1 MEKKK
6 PEIRFNGFEEEWVR
20 HSLNY
25 YLTVSS
31 EKNQEGQ
38 YSKYDIYSVSREYGV
53 INQIEYQGKSFAGA
67 SLLNYGVVQTEDIVY
82 TKSPLKSQPY
92 GIIKVNSGKSGL
104 VSALYGVFHP
114 QESVCSYFVQVYFD
128 LDYRLNSYLRPLV
141 NKGAKNTLLIS
152 DADVLQGEVI
162 FPSIDEQ
169 EKLVSFFTTLD
180 KLIVKLEAKL
190 DKLRKLKQALLE
202 KMFTNINRGN
212 EIPEIRFKGYTDKW
226 QVKELR
232 EVAKLR
238 RGLTYSPGDICND
251 RKGIRVLRSS
261 NISEDIFLLSEDD
274 VFVKQSAVNIPYI
287 HNYDILITAANGSSR
302 LVGKHCIV
310 ADIQSDSCVPGGFM
324 LCASTDS
331 PFFLQA
337 SMSSSWYQTFIA
349 TYTLGGNGTIGNLS
363 KTALEK
369 QRFQLPSFSE
379 QEQIGKCFTQIDT
392 HFSKTSTKL
401 TKLRNIKQ
409 SLLQKMFA

>member
-6 PEIRFNGFEEEWVR
+6 PEIRFNGFEGEWVR

-114 QESVCSYFVQVYFD
+114 QEPVCSYFVQVYFD
-128 LDYRLNSYLRPLV
+128 LDHRLNSYLRPLV

-152 DADVLQGEVI
+152 DADALQGEVI
-162 FPSIDEQ
+162 FPSRDEQ

-180 KLIVKLEAKL
+180 KLIAKLEAKL

-202 KMFTNINRGN
+202 KMFVNVNGGGYET
-212 EIPEIRFKGYTDKW
+212 PEIRFKGYTNKW

-232 EVAKLR
+232 EVFEMPTNRISGSELQA
-238 RGLTYSPGDICND
+238 D
-251 RKGIRVLRSS
+251 RYISTEHILQNFEGVEPTTSMPANLSAIRFFQ
-261 NISEDIFLLSEDD
+261 N
-274 VFVKQSAVNIPYI
+274 
-287 HNYDILITAANGSSR
+287 DILMANIRPYLKKIWLSDRNGGASSDVIVFHITIKSDPAFLYYELTNGQFIEYVMES
-302 LVGKHCIV
+302 
-310 ADIQSDSCVPGGFM
+310 IQGSKMPRGNK
-324 LCASTDS
+324 
-331 PFFLQA
+331 QA
-337 SMSSSWYQTFIA
+337 MQAFKMAIA
-349 TYTLGGNGTIGNLS
+349 PL
-363 KTALEK
+363 
-369 QRFQLPSFSE
+369 SE

-392 HFSKTSTKL
+392 HFNKTSTKL

>member
-6 PEIRFNGFEEEWVR
+6 PEIRFNGFEGEWVR

-114 QESVCSYFVQVYFD
+114 QEPVCSYFIQVYFD
-128 LDYRLNSYLRPLV
+128 LDHRLNSYLRPLV

-152 DADVLQGEVI
+152 DADALQGEVI
-162 FPSIDEQ
+162 FPSRDEQ

-180 KLIVKLEAKL
+180 KLIAKLEAKL

-202 KMFTNINRGN
+202 KMFVNVNGGGYET
-212 EIPEIRFKGYTDKW
+212 PEIRFKGYTDKW

-232 EVAKLR
+232 EVFEMPTNRISGSELQA
-238 RGLTYSPGDICND
+238 D
-251 RKGIRVLRSS
+251 RYISTEHILQNFEGVEPTTSMPANLSAIRFFQ
-261 NISEDIFLLSEDD
+261 N
-274 VFVKQSAVNIPYI
+274 
-287 HNYDILITAANGSSR
+287 DILMANIRPYLKKIWLSDRNGGASSDVIVFHITIKSDPAFLYYELTNGQFIEYVMES
-302 LVGKHCIV
+302 
-310 ADIQSDSCVPGGFM
+310 IQGSKMPRGNR
-324 LCASTDS
+324 
-331 PFFLQA
+331 QA
-337 SMSSSWYQTFIA
+337 MQTFKMSIA
-349 TYTLGGNGTIGNLS
+349 PL
-363 KTALEK
+363 
-369 QRFQLPSFSE
+369 SE

-409 SLLQKMFA
+409 SLLQKMFV

>member
-6 PEIRFNGFEEEWVR
+6 PEIRFNGFVGEWVR

-104 VSALYGVFHP
+104 VSVLYGVFHP
-114 QESVCSYFVQVYFD
+114 QEPVCSYFVQVYFD
-128 LDYRLNSYLRPLV
+128 LDHRLNSYLRPLV

-152 DADVLQGEVI
+152 DADALQGEVI
-162 FPSIDEQ
+162 FPSRDEQ

-202 KMFTNINRGN
+202 KMFVNVNGGGET
-212 EIPEIRFKGYTDKW
+212 PEIRFKGYTDKW
-226 QVKELR
+226 QVNNVASIFETYYDKNHPNLPVLSASQEFGMVIRDNVGFQVQHNKENEVGYKRVLPGQFVIHLR
-232 EVAKLR
+232 SFQGGFAHSMVEGITSPAYTVMQFKNSSTQDDIYWKYV
-238 RGLTYSPGDICND
+238 LTSKMFIKRLETVTY
-251 RKGIRVLRSS
+251 GIRDGRS
-261 NISEDIFLLSEDD
+261 ISFADFSELD
-274 VFVKQSAVNIPYI
+274 F
-287 HNYDILITAANGSSR
+287 
-302 LVGKHCIV
+302 
-310 ADIQSDSCVPGGFM
+310 
-324 LCASTDS
+324 
-331 PFFLQA
+331 
-337 SMSSSWYQTFIA
+337 TF
-349 TYTLGGNGTIGNLS
+349 
-363 KTALEK
+363 
-369 QRFQLPSFSE
+369 PSLSE

-392 HFSKTSTKL
+392 HFNKTSTKL

>member
-6 PEIRFNGFEEEWVR
+6 PEIRFNGFEGEWATTTLGECFLERVER
-20 HSLNY
+20 SA
-25 YLTVSS
+25 
-31 EKNQEGQ
+31 EGEL
-38 YSKYDIYSVSREYGV
+38 ISVTIS
-53 INQIEYQGKSFAGA
+53 Q
-67 SLLNYGVVQTEDIVY
+67 GVVRASDLDRIDNSSNDKSNYKVVEVGDIAYNSMRMWQGACGYSLYKGICSPAYTVVIPQNNIDVVY
-82 TKSPLKSQPY
+82 CFYLFKRNETLQLFR
-92 GIIKVNSGKSGL
+92 VNSQGL
-104 VSALYGVFHP
+104 TSDTWNLKYPAFS
-114 QESVCSYFVQVYFD
+114 QIKCS
-128 LDYRLNSYLRPLV
+128 
-141 NKGAKNTLLIS
+141 
-152 DADVLQGEVI
+152 
-162 FPSIDEQ
+162 FPSLSEQ
-169 EKLVSFFTTLD
+169 EKIGLFLTTLD
-180 KLIVKLEAKL
+180 KLIAKLEAKL

-202 KMFTNINRGN
+202 KMFTNVNRGGY
-212 EIPEIRFKGYTDKW
+212 ETPEIRFKGYTDKW

-238 RGLTYSPGDICND
+238 RGLTYSPDDICND

-310 ADIQSDSCVPGGFM
+310 ADIQSNSCVPGGFM

-369 QRFQLPSFSE
+369 QRFQLPSLSE
-379 QEQIGKCFTQIDT
+379 QQQIGKCFTQIDT
-392 HFSKTSTKL
+392 HFNKTSTKL